1 MSGVEPQKRH
11 WSRRL
16 ALQALYQW
24 QLTGHSIDDLL
35 VQYATDENWSKV
47 DKEYFVDLVQESI
60 RQYNEI
66 IAIISKYTDMSVNN
80 IDPVEKAVLL
90 FSIHELLYKRDIPA
104 SVVISEAVILC
115 KKFGSVDGFKFING
129 VLDKV
134 LKNEVQ

>member
-1 MSGVEPQKRH
+1 MVEPQKRH

-35 VQYATDENWSKV
+35 AQYAKDENWSKV

-60 RQYNEI
+60 RKYDEI
-66 IAIISKYTDMSVNN
+66 IAIISKYTDISANN

-90 FSIHELLYKRDIPA
+90 FSIHELLNKRDIPA

-115 KKFGSVDGFKFING
+115 KKFGSIDGFKFING
-129 VLDKV
+129 VLDKIS
-134 LKNEVQ
+134 KNEAQ